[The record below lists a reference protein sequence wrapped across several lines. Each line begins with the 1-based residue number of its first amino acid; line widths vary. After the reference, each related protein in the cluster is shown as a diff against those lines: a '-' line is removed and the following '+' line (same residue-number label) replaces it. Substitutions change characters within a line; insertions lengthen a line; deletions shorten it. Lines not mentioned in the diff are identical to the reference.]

1 MATSSPSGWRRCPSE
16 RAGGALSGEGPGGK
30 RGRRRPRLPRPRP
43 PPPGAAAPGRPA
55 PAPTCEG
62 HGPRATTAHGRA
74 TSAAR
79 LLFPDRPQARPACL
93 AGPARSRGTQSVP
106 ANTLRRARRPRKC
119 GPAAKPRPAP
129 PRPCLWELSGGARG
143 LARCPAGPRR
153 GHQPRAAAATP
164 RSPLCPSLRVGT
176 WPHDGRGVC
185 GAAPSLTLGGPASRV
200 LGPIGDRLCR
210 LEPAG

>member
-43 PPPGAAAPGRPA
+43 PPPGAVAPGRPA

-119 GPAAKPRPAP
+119 GLAAKPRPAP
-129 PRPCLWELSGGARG
+129 PLFMGTVRWRPRARPPPSGASPLPPAPGGGGHSALAAVPASPSRDLAPRRPRG
-143 LARCPAGPRR
+143 LRGCALPDLGRPGLACPGSYR
-153 GHQPRAAAATP
+153 G
-164 RSPLCPSLRVGT
+164 
-176 WPHDGRGVC
+176 
-185 GAAPSLTLGGPASRV
+185 
-200 LGPIGDRLCR
+200 
-210 LEPAG
+210 